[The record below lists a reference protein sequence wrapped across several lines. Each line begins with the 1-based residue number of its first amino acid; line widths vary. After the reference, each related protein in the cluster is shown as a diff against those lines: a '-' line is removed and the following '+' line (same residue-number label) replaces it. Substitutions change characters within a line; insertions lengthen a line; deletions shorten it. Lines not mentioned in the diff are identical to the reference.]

1 MSDIRAQ
8 EQQNPSENS
17 FDKHMKSCFWTLL
30 QKRFQKTRWKCWCV
44 SGCKIRTPCFG
55 KKMEHNIRIKKAW
68 SLKRMFNNTNKVIRK
83 DYCILSHYSSNW
95 ILIRM
100 MWLVSRWGTLLP
112 PGTVC
117 SMATVRN
124 SRLPGESQRGRWVGD
139 IWKCTSEWSRETFK
153 KVRWRKVKRSRWLR
167 GRKVLRQIFSKI
179 CHLKHR
185 FFRWETRLF
194 DRIIWSFS
202 LDIPDNIS
210 TL

>member
-8 EQQNPSENS
+8 EQRNPSENS

-30 QKRFQKTRWKCWCV
+30 QKRFQKTRWKCWCE

-124 SRLPGESQRGRWVGD
+124 SRLPGESRRGRWVGD
-139 IWKCTSEWSRETFK
+139 IWKQWMISGDIWKSTLEKSQTK
-153 KVRWRKVKRSRWLR
+153 QVVARKESLATDFLKNLPFEA
-167 GRKVLRQIFSKI
+167 QIFEMKGQ
-179 CHLKHR
+179 
-185 FFRWETRLF
+185 
-194 DRIIWSFS
+194 IIW
-202 LDIPDNIS
+202 
-210 TL
+210 

>member
-1 MSDIRAQ
+1 MWWVISEHKNSEIRQ
-8 EQQNPSENS
+8 
-17 FDKHMKSCFWTLL
+17 KIVLKSCFWTLL
-30 QKRFQKTRWKCWCV
+30 QKRFQKTRWKCWCE

-124 SRLPGESQRGRWVGD
+124 SRLPGESRRGRWVGD
-139 IWKCTSEWSRETFK
+139 IWKCTSEWSRETFEK
-153 KVRWRKVKRSRWLR
+153 AGEKSNEGKS
-167 GRKVLRQIFSKI
+167 
-179 CHLKHR
+179 CD
-185 FFRWETRLF
+185 RLSQKSA
-194 DRIIWSFS
+194 IWSTDF
-202 LDIPDNIS
+202 
-210 TL
+210 